1 MASTPHC
8 QTPTTRC
15 QYGWLHHNTQHKV
28 VGHKHLRCVLDVG
41 VVLVD
46 MATNTTTG
54 GMGGHWVVLLTR
66 GCLKC
71 MDTTQGVVGF
81 VCGVGE
87 QAHGACVLCG
97 WCVCCVAQV
106 CFVVC
111 VVWPSTHTATH
122 QHHQQ
127 PRVLH
132 FVWCVL
138 KANEW
143 QQCNTSSGPLVCC
156 VVVWHHQHHC
166 ACCCCWWWMV

>member
-1 MASTPHC
+1 M
-8 QTPTTRC
+8 
-15 QYGWLHHNTQHKV
+15 
-28 VGHKHLRCVLDVG
+28 
-41 VVLVD
+41 D

-87 QAHGACVLCG
+87 QAHGACVCCVVGVFVVWHRCVLWFVLCG
-97 WCVCCVAQV
+97 
-106 CFVVC
+106 
-111 VVWPSTHTATH
+111 H
-122 QHHQQ
+122 QHTQ
-127 PRVLH
+127 PPINMTNNHVLCTLCG
-132 FVWCVL
+132 VVL

-166 ACCCCWWWMV
+166 ACCCCWWWWWMV